1 MMGFAKAKDKKEG
14 EEGEATTALESSE
27 VSLKWIPAK
36 LICSVSPT
44 GFSDYEKLSP
54 SSFPFRETMV
64 SWNSRSY
71 KVATW

>member
-14 EEGEATTALESSE
+14 EEGEVTTALESSE

-54 SSFPFRETMV
+54 
-64 SWNSRSY
+64 
-71 KVATW
+71 